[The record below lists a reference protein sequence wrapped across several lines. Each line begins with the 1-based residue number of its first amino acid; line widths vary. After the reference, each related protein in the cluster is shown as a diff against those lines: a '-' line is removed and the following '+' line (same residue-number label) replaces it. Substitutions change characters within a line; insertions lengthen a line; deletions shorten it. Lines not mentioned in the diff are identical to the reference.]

1 MVGGAGNFM
10 NNKLYAQDPRL
21 MSRTR
26 GEYLL
31 LHGDGSRTR
40 QVIHTLRG
48 PENPRRL
55 TANYRDGLLLTTVRT
70 FLDSHSVH
78 AGEDYYYNEDTIFGV
93 DWTGSYCCTTGNVT
107 GVTVPLLAM
116 GMTNGWEFASVEGI
130 AERAA
135 SADKTVAFVTGDGA
149 LGKGNY
155 HETFTMASLFQ
166 LPILFVIRSNGWAMS
181 TPVERSVAFRCMAD
195 MARAYQIPFE
205 SVDGNDVLAV
215 RNTVRQAA
223 EAVRAGGGP
232 GIIEAR
238 TYRMAAHSSN
248 DEDDYRPAEVKKHWA
263 AKDPLTVMESIMKQF
278 GVPQEEA
285 DAIKNDAIARVD
297 AAFERC
303 RDYSM
308 ADVGQVIE
316 QMRATVDHM
325 WGRE

>member
-1 MVGGAGNFM
+1 MQELKELYRMLCESRYFQMTLTAANFGGYMDTGEEAITAGVLAAIRADDII
-10 NNKLYAQDPRL
+10 NNYFR
-21 MSRTR
+21 
-26 GEYLL
+26 
-31 LHGDGSRTR
+31 GDGMALRCRGAISLEDQMAWWFGKQSPGRPVTSLVPTNYTDMEHG
-40 QVIHTLRG
+40 VIGATSSCLG
-48 PENPRRL
+48 GDADL
-55 TANYRDGLLLTTVRT
+55 
-70 FLDSHSVH
+70 
-78 AGEDYYYNEDTIFGV
+78 
-93 DWTGSYCCTTGNVT
+93 
-107 GVTVPLLAM
+107 M
-116 GMTNGWEFASVEGI
+116 MGI
-130 AERAA
+130 ALAQKMK
-135 SADKTVAFVTGDGA
+135 KTGKIVAFVTGDGT

-205 SVDGNDVLAV
+205 SVDGNDALAV

-232 GIIEAR
+232 VIIEAR

-303 RDYSM
+303 RDYPM